1 MVDAGLSGNTQ
12 GDTVGDKRRGVV
24 IGFIALIELVAIDQN
39 FFAHG
44 HTFAGNPLAAA
55 VGMAVIDE
63 IVENKLDEKAR
74 AVGEYLAEKLE
85 RLKAY
90 GVVREVRG
98 RGLLRGVELVKD
110 TESMTPFPELG
121 KELKKTA
128 LKNGLII
135 RIDPNWFAVSPAL
148 TAEKSDIDELCELIE
163 KSLKEALEQVR
174 A

>member
-1 MVDAGLSGNTQ
+1 
-12 GDTVGDKRRGVV
+12 
-24 IGFIALIELVAIDQN
+24 
-39 FFAHG
+39 
-44 HTFAGNPLAAA
+44 
-55 VGMAVIDE
+55 MAVIDE

-74 AVGEYLAEKLE
+74 TLGEYLAEKLE

-110 TESMTPFPELG
+110 TESMMPFQELG
-121 KELKKTA
+121 KELKKAA

-148 TAEKSDIDELCELIE
+148 IAEKSDIDELCELIE